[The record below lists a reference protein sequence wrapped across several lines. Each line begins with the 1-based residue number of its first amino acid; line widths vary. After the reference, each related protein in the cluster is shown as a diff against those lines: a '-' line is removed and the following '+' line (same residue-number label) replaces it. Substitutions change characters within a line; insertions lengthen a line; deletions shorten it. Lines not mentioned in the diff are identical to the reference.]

1 MAVLVTGG
9 AGFIGSHVMERLVA
23 GGSEVICL
31 DNFDDF
37 YSPAIKRANIRPLV
51 ERGHVRLYEGDIL
64 DRDFCLRIFRNHRIE
79 AIIHLAARPGV
90 RASLAN
96 PRLYQQ
102 LNCGGTLS
110 LLELARDFEV
120 GKFVFGSS
128 SSVYGDRSE
137 VPFHE
142 EDGACHPVSP
152 YAASKR
158 AAELFCYNFHH
169 LYGLPVVCLRL
180 FTVYGPRQ
188 RPEMAIHKFTRLVD
202 QGQPIKMFG
211 DGSSER
217 DYTYIADIVE
227 GILRAQ
233 EAKLDFETI
242 NLGGSHPYRL
252 DYLVRLIEKNLG
264 RKAQV
269 RHLPEQPGD
278 VRVTYADV
286 TKAGKVLGYKPTVS
300 LEEGI
305 ASFVHW
311 YRQRGRSNDLA

>member
-9 AGFIGSHVMERLVA
+9 AGFIGSQVMERLVER
-23 GGSEVICL
+23 GKEVVCL
-31 DNFDDF
+31 DNFDNF
-37 YSPAIKRANIRPLV
+37 YSPAIKRANIHGLV
-51 ERGHVRLYEGDIL
+51 ERGQVRLYEGDIL
-64 DRDFCLRIFRNHRIE
+64 DREFCPQIFRKHRIE

-90 RASLAN
+90 RASLAD
-96 PRLYQQ
+96 PGLYQRV
-102 LNCGGTLS
+102 NCEGTLS

-120 GKFVFGSS
+120 DKFVFGSS

-142 EDGACHPVSP
+142 EDGACNPVSP

-158 AAELFCYNFHH
+158 AAELFCYSFHH

-188 RPEMAIHKFTRLVD
+188 RPEMAIHKFTRLIE
-202 QGQPIKMFG
+202 QGQPIEMFG

-227 GILRAQ
+227 GILRAG
-233 EAKLDFETI
+233 EAKLDFEII

-252 DYLVRLIEKNLG
+252 DYLVSLIEKNLG
-264 RKAQV
+264 KKAQV
-269 RHLPEQPGD
+269 KRLPEQPGD

-286 TKAGKVLGYKPTVS
+286 SKAGRVLGYKPTVS

-311 YRQRGRSNDLA
+311 YRQRGRRNDLA